1 MKQQNATNLS
11 ISVCRGSAATYFRCA
26 EKCYTL

>member
-26 EKCYTL
+26 E